1 MQNQNQDQIIVSESD
16 FIKISTL
23 ISQIDSEVSDQLDE
37 ELGRARIV
45 APEELP
51 TDVVAMNSNVQYQ
64 DLESGK
70 ESAVTLVYP
79 QDANIEENKVS
90 VFAPIG
96 AALIGLKEGQI
107 ISWPLP
113 NGKEKQIKV
122 LKVTGG

>member
-1 MQNQNQDQIIVSESD
+1 MQNQNQDQIIVSEND

-45 APEELP
+45 GPEELP
-51 TDVVAMNSNVQYQ
+51 IDVVAMNSNVQYQ

-79 QDANIEENKVS
+79 NDANIEENKVS

-96 AALIGLKEGQI
+96 AALIGLKVGQI

-113 NGKEKQIKV
+113 SGKSKQIKV